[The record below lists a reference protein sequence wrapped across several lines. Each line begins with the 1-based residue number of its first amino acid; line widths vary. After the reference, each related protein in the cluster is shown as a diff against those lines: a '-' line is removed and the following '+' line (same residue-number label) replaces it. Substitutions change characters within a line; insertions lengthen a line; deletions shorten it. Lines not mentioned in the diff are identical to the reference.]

1 LLIEI
6 LKENGMSF
14 EVVSNELSPM
24 IIYNDEGERGYWN
37 ELYEASPITAYVARH
52 LQEEKL
58 E

>member
-14 EVVSNELSPM
+14 KVVSNELSPM

-52 LQEEKL
+52 LQEEK
-58 E
+58 